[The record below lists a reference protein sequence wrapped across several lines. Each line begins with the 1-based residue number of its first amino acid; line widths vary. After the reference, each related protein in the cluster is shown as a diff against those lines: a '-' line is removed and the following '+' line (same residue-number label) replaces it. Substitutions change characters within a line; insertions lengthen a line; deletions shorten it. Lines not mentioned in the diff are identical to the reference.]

1 MLKRACRN
9 KPLTDNQKLAN
20 RMNSGV
26 RSIVERVF
34 GVLKL
39 HYGMSKARY
48 YGLKRN
54 KARFGLMSLAYNI
67 KRVVSIQRSLKMNE
81 G

>member
-1 MLKRACRN
+1 
-9 KPLTDNQKLAN
+9 
-20 RMNSGV
+20 MNSGV

-39 HYGMSKARY
+39 YYGVNKARY
-48 YGLKRN
+48 LGLSRN
-54 KARFGLMSLAYNI
+54 KACFGLMSLAYNI
-67 KRVVSIQRSLKMNE
+67 KRGVSIQRSLKLVT

>member
-1 MLKRACRN
+1 
-9 KPLTDNQKLAN
+9 
-20 RMNSGV
+20 MNSGV

-39 HYGMSKARY
+39 HYGMSKTRY
-48 YGLKRN
+48 LGLSRN

-67 KRVVSIQRSLKMNE
+67 KRVTSIHSSMKTVV

>member
-1 MLKRACRN
+1 
-9 KPLTDNQKLAN
+9 
-20 RMNSGV
+20 MNSGV

-39 HYGMSKARY
+39 YYGMNKARY
-48 YGLKRN
+48 LGLSRN

-67 KRVVSIQRSLKMNE
+67 KRGVSIQRTLKMVA